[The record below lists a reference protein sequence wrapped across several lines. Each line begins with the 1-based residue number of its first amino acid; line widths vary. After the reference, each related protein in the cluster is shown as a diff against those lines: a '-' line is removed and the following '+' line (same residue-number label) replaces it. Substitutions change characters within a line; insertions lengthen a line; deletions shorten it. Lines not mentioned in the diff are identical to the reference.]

1 MTISSSSKITVA
13 TNFYYDIVC
22 SDKDEAIEFAFKLQ
36 PAVLQVFKNLSLVF
50 SAVYSAGKEGC
61 EPENWKD
68 TKAIVKWS
76 QDVKAVMVPDTGA
89 SVEEGKVKDTWGLIS
104 MLNDII
110 NAFSDPVEA
119 RASSPAEFEK
129 DADSDSPTP
138 ATPTVKVSDNL
149 EKKSVKTNSFYE
161 NFKRFII
168 PVIPICII
176 NPTK

>member
-1 MTISSSSKITVA
+1 
-13 TNFYYDIVC
+13 
-22 SDKDEAIEFAFKLQ
+22 
-36 PAVLQVFKNLSLVF
+36 
-50 SAVYSAGKEGC
+50 
-61 EPENWKD
+61 
-68 TKAIVKWS
+68 
-76 QDVKAVMVPDTGA
+76 
-89 SVEEGKVKDTWGLIS
+89 